1 MPQLRRAPAVPDADF
16 GEVLAAHVELDEGA
30 SLSADQI
37 RDHVK
42 SHMAGYKTTRV
53 VEFGDSLP
61 REDSGK
67 IFKRRPREPYWVGRQ
82 RRSEPAPGIS
92 STSVEFSYRPSTSLT
107 YSPASPSND

>member
-1 MPQLRRAPAVPDADF
+1 VFGIPDADF

-67 IFKRRPREPYWVGRQ
+67 IFKRRLRDPHWERAGR
-82 RRSEPAPGIS
+82 RI
-92 STSVEFSYRPSTSLT
+92 
-107 YSPASPSND
+107 